1 MKSRQL
7 KQTQEN
13 VQDLEDLIRGK
24 LKTSFYTVKSHEAGY
39 QINIDE
45 SIEKNWIKIQQ
56 IPIAATK

>member
-13 VQDLEDLIRGK
+13 LQDLEDLIRGK

-39 QINIDE
+39 HINIDE
-45 SIEKNWIKIQQ
+45 SIEKKLD
-56 IPIAATK
+56 